1 MKKATVYRIEHKET
15 KQGMY
20 FGPRSLY
27 NIAGACGDDI
37 YGEHRRHPHPRED
50 SVLMSTDFYNLRD
63 TSGLNYGFI
72 SIEQLRS
79 WLYKDAWLIGLDA
92 AGYVLAIIE
101 SEEVYVGSTQAVFL
115 RPDEYPTFSIKEY
128 FNLTEKEIHNDFD
141 F

>member
-15 KQGMY
+15 RQGMY

-27 NIAGACGDDI
+27 NIANACGDDI
-37 YGEHRRHPHPRED
+37 YGEHSRHPHPMED
-50 SVLMSTDFYNLRD
+50 SVLMATDIPRYA
-63 TSGLNYGFI
+63 TAHLNYGFA

-79 WLYKDAWLIGLDA
+79 WLYKDAWLVGLHA

-115 RPDEYPTFSIKEY
+115 RPETYPTFSIQEY
-128 FNLTEKEIHNDFD
+128 FNLTIKEIHNDFD
-141 F
+141 